1 MAKDTAPGQTA
12 KPARAKTAR
21 AEEPGPAEEPART
34 SGREFAPVSVE
45 ALERVLDGLK
55 RLGESPASSP
65 RRRASR

>member
-1 MAKDTAPGQTA
+1 MAKDTAPGQTVR
-12 KPARAKTAR
+12 PGRAKSVR
-21 AEEPGPAEEPART
+21 ADEPGPGEEPAGT

-55 RLGESPASSP
+55 RLGESPASSA